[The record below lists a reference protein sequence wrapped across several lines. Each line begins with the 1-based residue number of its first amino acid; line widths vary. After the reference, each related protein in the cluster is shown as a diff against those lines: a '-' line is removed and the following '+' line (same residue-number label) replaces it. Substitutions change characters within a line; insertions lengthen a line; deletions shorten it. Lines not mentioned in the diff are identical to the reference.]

1 MKKFYSFILLVQVK
15 IFTTFAVNDL
25 INYAICTNS
34 SNLIFV
40 CEETQ
45 INVEN
50 SNISSKRVERA
61 VPSEGAD
68 SPIPTFESFK
78 VGNPVI
84 ENAQLVDNNEAI
96 ESSGHNTNE
105 KLSPQPLSSSYERI
119 KRSPD
124 GENTDENQ
132 VQSVAITEPTTTVE
146 QSTEAPQTRTNLP
159 ETQHEHVGDGSPSEN
174 KKEIPNE
181 NTQNLEKRTDTPKET
196 PISDGHENTIS
207 PTVAAQPAAA
217 TPPNSNTAEET
228 PVSNVEQKSE
238 NSAIELKTGNIE
250 AKIGSDSNR
259 EPTTEAKS
267 TEKTTDNRSTVTDD
281 SNLKCFFGDARIT
294 ETYPKNNFVSISY
307 DKCHFSR
314 LPTSLN
320 MFSEY
325 SNLKILNI
333 SYIDLEIFDKIKGAI
348 NLEVILASFNNL
360 TEVSSGLFSNSNSLI
375 TIDFSHN
382 RISRID
388 PLAFADLAHLKFLN
402 ISWNSLTTV
411 DPTLFTKLVNLEYLD
426 VSHNQI
432 SVLDSQLLSHLLNLS
447 ELKLSSNL
455 IDKINASSFTLLKR
469 LQHLDISNLK
479 LTDIEPGTFSNQIEL
494 KSLNL
499 TNNNFKRINFELFS
513 SLINLMSI
521 NLNGN
526 QLTNLDDFKIDSFP
540 KLEIFAINNN
550 QFNCSYLET
559 FLKTFTL
566 KNIDFINGQSTQN
579 GDSINGVS
587 CKNSSGSM
595 EKYIEVKLHNIV
607 CNVEDNVST
616 MKLSLAFLCIAMFA
630 LIIFIVAIRRKVNK
644 ATGRSAIY
652 ELSEDVDGKKE
663 GKAVIC
669 T

>member
-1 MKKFYSFILLVQVK
+1 MKKFYSFILLVQVN
-15 IFTTFAVNDL
+15 IFTTFAVNDV

-40 CEETQ
+40 CEETPT
-45 INVEN
+45 N
-50 SNISSKRVERA
+50 RVERA

-78 VGNPVI
+78 VGNQVI
-84 ENAQLVDNNEAI
+84 ENAQLVVNNEAI
-96 ESSGHNTNE
+96 KSGDHNTNE
-105 KLSPQPLSSSYERI
+105 ELSSEPLSSSYERI

-124 GENTDENQ
+124 GENMDVNQ
-132 VQSVAITEPTTTVE
+132 VQPVAITEPTTTVE
-146 QSTEAPQTRTNLP
+146 QSNGAPQTTINLP
-159 ETQHEHVGDGSPSEN
+159 EAQYENVGIGSPSEN
-174 KKEIPNE
+174 KKEITEIPNE
-181 NTQNLEKRTDTPKET
+181 NTQNLEKSTDTPTET
-196 PISDGHENTIS
+196 PN
-207 PTVAAQPAAA
+207 PTTVPTQPTAA
-217 TPPNSNTAEET
+217 TPPNSNTSEET
-228 PVSNVEQKSE
+228 PVSKSE

-250 AKIGSDSNR
+250 AKTGSDSTQNNR
-259 EPTTEAKS
+259 EPTTAEAKP
-267 TEKTTDNRSTVTDD
+267 TVTDD
-281 SNLKCFFGDARIT
+281 SNLKCFFGDAKIT

-325 SNLKILNI
+325 GNLKLLNI
-333 SYIDLEIFDKIKGAI
+333 SYIGLEIFDMIKGAN

-360 TEVSSGLFSNSNSLI
+360 TEVTSELFSNSKSLI
-375 TIDFSHN
+375 TFDVSHN
-382 RISRID
+382 RIHRID
-388 PLAFADLAHLKFLN
+388 PLAFEDLAHLRFLN
-402 ISWNSLTTV
+402 ISWNSLTTI
-411 DPTLFTKLVNLEYLD
+411 DPVVFAKLVNLEYLD
-426 VSHNQI
+426 LSHNQI
-432 SVLDSQLLSHLLNLS
+432 AVLDPQLLSYLLNLS

-455 IDKINASSFTLLKR
+455 IEKIDASSFTSLKR
-469 LQHLDISNLK
+469 LQHLDLSNLK
-479 LTDIEPGTFSNQIEL
+479 LTEIEPGTFSNQIEL

-499 TNNNFKRINFELFS
+499 TNNNFKRINFEPFS
-513 SLINLMSI
+513 SLIKLVSI

-526 QLTNLDDFKIDSFP
+526 QLTNLDNFKIDSFS

-559 FLKTFTL
+559 FLKTVTL
-566 KNIDFINGQSTQN
+566 KNIDFINGQPTQN

-595 EKYIEVKLHNIV
+595 EQYIEGKLHNIA
-607 CNVEDNVST
+607 CNIEDVVST
-616 MKLSLAFLCIAMFA
+616 MKLSLALLCIALFA

-652 ELSEDVDGKKE
+652 ELSEDVDGRKE